1 MAKAPRLGVVY
12 EHPVWFAP
20 LFAELDRRSIP
31 YDRIDLSAHVF
42 DPDLRPIPWSLVLNR
57 LSPSAYVRGHVQTL
71 TYGREF
77 LRYLE
82 AAGVDVVNGSE
93 AFALETSKVAQYL
106 LLRRLKFG
114 VPRARVINH
123 ASQAAAAAEGL
134 GFPVIV
140 KPNIGGSGAGMQRFD
155 TLEALHRAA
164 AAGTLSLGIDHT
176 ALVQEFIQPRDG
188 HIVRVEILDGRFLYA
203 IKVFPKP
210 EEGFNLCPADICQP
224 GDASGAAADGVGRP
238 GETGTG
244 GGPMLAADLCPV
256 ELPKVALRVE
266 AYVPPDSIIRDVAGI
281 IRAAGVD
288 LGGVEYLT
296 NERDGQV
303 YFYDINALSNFV
315 SDAARH
321 VGFDPYAELV
331 DYLVA
336 RAGIRELAR
345 AAT

>member
-20 LFAELDRRSIP
+20 LFAELDRRSVP
-31 YDRIDLSAHVF
+31 YDSIDLSAHVF
-42 DPDLRPIPWSLVLNR
+42 DPDLRSIPWSLVLNR
-57 LSPSAYVRGHVQTL
+57 MSPSAYLRGHVQTL
-71 TYGREF
+71 TYAREF

-82 AAGVDVVNGSE
+82 AGGVDVVNGSE
-93 AFALETSKVAQYL
+93 AFALETSKVAQYR
-106 LLRRLKFG
+106 LLRRLKLG

-123 ASQAAAAAEGL
+123 PTRAPAAAEGL
-134 GFPVIV
+134 AFPVIV

-155 TLEALHRAA
+155 TPEALHRAVVS
-164 AAGTLSLGIDHT
+164 GTLSVGVDHT
-176 ALVQEFIQPRDG
+176 ALVQEFLQPRDE

-203 IKVFPKP
+203 IKVFPNL
-210 EEGFNLCPADICQP
+210 EEGFNLCPADICRP
-224 GDASGAAADGVGRP
+224 GEAGGSTADGVGER
-238 GETGTG
+238 G
-244 GGPMLAADLCPV
+244 GAGAAGAPALAADLCPV

-281 IRAAGVD
+281 IRAAGLD

-296 NERDGQV
+296 NERDGKV

-315 SDAARH
+315 SDAARL

-331 DYLVA
+331 DYLVE
-336 RAGIRELAR
+336 RAGVRELAR
-345 AAT
+345 AVT